1 MWNRGQ
7 ESNMSEGKDRLL
19 AQMKDAEG
27 AVYALISGYTK
38 EPYVECDGE
47 TYDDKVFVYLSEDAA
62 KARVT
67 ELKEEKIPVGVA
79 KILSNHML
87 LFFTNLY
94 TMGVNALEIHYDDKM
109 DLLQI
114 DEFAKRRE
122 NPQVEEGKQW
132 IENPQLQLTALYFA
146 QEVRRPKEL
155 QDAKRMAQLQEE
167 MSADF
172 MKSKFIFALQQDGK
186 GTPLVKLNTGDKYQ
200 LVFTDAVEFSRFNR
214 NNAFKPVIVDAA
226 QLPKVLDKEAKG
238 VVLNIMGV
246 NLPLAVNR
254 PVSVPQDPAAKAQ
267 AASDQAI
274 AAAASAALQRQAA
287 EKKNSEEA

>member
-62 KARVT
+62 KARVA

-132 IENPQLQLTALYFA
+132 IENPQLHLTALYFA

-226 QLPKVLDKEAKG
+226 QLLKVLDKEAKG

-254 PVSVPQDPAAKAQ
+254 PVPQDPAAKAQ

>member
-1 MWNRGQ
+1 
-7 ESNMSEGKDRLL
+7 MSEGKDRLL

-38 EPYVECDGE
+38 EPYVECDRE
-47 TYDDKVFVYLSEDAA
+47 TYDDKVFVYMSEDAA
-62 KARVT
+62 KAKAA
-67 ELKEEKIPVGVA
+67 ELKEEQIPVGVA
-79 KILSNHML
+79 KILANHML

-94 TMGVNALEIHYDDKM
+94 TMGVNALEISYDDQKE
-109 DLLQI
+109 LLQI

-132 IENPQLQLTALYFA
+132 IENPQLHLTALYFA
-146 QEVRRPKEL
+146 QEVRKAKEL
-155 QDAKRMAQLQEE
+155 QDPKRMAQLQEE

-172 MKSKFIFALQQDGK
+172 MKSRFIFALQQDGK

-226 QLPKVLDKEAKG
+226 QLPKVLDREAKG

-254 PVSVPQDPAAKAQ
+254 PAPAPQDPAARAQ
-267 AASDQAI
+267 AAQDQAI

-287 EKKNSEEA
+287 EKKNSGEVANSAVGEQ

>member
-62 KARVT
+62 KARVA

-94 TMGVNALEIHYDDKM
+94 TMGVNALEIHYDNKM

-132 IENPQLQLTALYFA
+132 IENPQLHLTALYFA

-186 GTPLVKLNTGDKYQ
+186 GTPLVKLNTGDNYQ
-200 LVFTDAVEFSRFNR
+200 LVFTDAVEFSRFKR
-214 NNAFKPVIVDAA
+214 NIAFKPVIVDAA

-254 PVSVPQDPAAKAQ
+254 PVPVPQDPAAKAQ

>member
-1 MWNRGQ
+1 
-7 ESNMSEGKDRLL
+7 MSEGKDRLL
-19 AQMKDAEG
+19 AQMKAEG

-132 IENPQLQLTALYFA
+132 IENPQLHLTALYFA

>member
-1 MWNRGQ
+1 
-7 ESNMSEGKDRLL
+7 MSEGKDRLL

-62 KARVT
+62 KARVA

-132 IENPQLQLTALYFA
+132 IENPQLHLTALYFA

-200 LVFTDAVEFSRFNR
+200 LVFTDAVEFSRFIR
-214 NNAFKPVIVDAA
+214 NHAFKPVIGDAA
-226 QLPKVLDKEAKG
+226 QLPTVLDKEAQG

>member
-1 MWNRGQ
+1 
-7 ESNMSEGKDRLL
+7 MSEGKDRLL

-62 KARVT
+62 KARVA

-132 IENPQLQLTALYFA
+132 IENPQLHLTALYFA

-226 QLPKVLDKEAKG
+226 QLPKVSDKEAKG

-254 PVSVPQDPAAKAQ
+254 PVPQDPAAKAQ

>member
-62 KARVT
+62 
-67 ELKEEKIPVGVA
+67 KEEKIPVGVA

-132 IENPQLQLTALYFA
+132 IENPQLHLTALYFA

-254 PVSVPQDPAAKAQ
+254 PVPVPQDPAAKAQ

>member
-62 KARVT
+62 KARVA

-122 NPQVEEGKQW
+122 DPQLEEGKQW
-132 IENPQLQLTALYFA
+132 IENPQLHLTALYFA
-146 QEVRRPKEL
+146 QEVRRSKEV
-155 QDAKRMAQLQEE
+155 QDEKRMAQLQEE
-167 MSADF
+167 MAADF
-172 MKSKFIFALQQDGK
+172 MKSRFIFALQQDGK

-214 NNAFKPVIVDAA
+214 NKAFKPVIVDAA
-226 QLPKVLDKEAKG
+226 QLPKVLDREAKG

-254 PVSVPQDPAAKAQ
+254 PAPAPQDPAARAQ
-267 AASDQAI
+267 AAADQAI

>member
-1 MWNRGQ
+1 
-7 ESNMSEGKDRLL
+7 MSEGKDRLL
-19 AQMKDAEG
+19 AQMKEEDG
-27 AVYALISGYTK
+27 AVYVLISGFTK
-38 EPYVECDGE
+38 EPYVECDQE
-47 TYDDKVFVYLSEDAA
+47 SYDDKVFVYMEEEAA
-62 KARVT
+62 KNKT
-67 ELKEEKIPVGVA
+67 EALKEEKIPVGVA
-79 KILSNHML
+79 KILANHML

-94 TMGVNALEIHYDDKM
+94 TMGVNALEISYDDQKE
-109 DLLQI
+109 LIQI

-122 NPQVEEGKQW
+122 DPQLEEGKQW
-132 IENPQLQLTALYFA
+132 IENPQLHLTALYFA

-155 QDAKRMAQLQEE
+155 QDEKRMAQLQEE

-172 MKSKFIFALQQDGK
+172 MKSRFIFALQQDGK

-214 NNAFKPVIVDAA
+214 NKAFKPVIVDAA

-254 PVSVPQDPAAKAQ
+254 VTPAPQPQDPEAKAQ

-274 AAAASAALQRQAA
+274 AEAASAALAKQAA
-287 EKKNSEEA
+287 EKNL

>member
-7 ESNMSEGKDRLL
+7 ESNMSEGKDRRL

-38 EPYVECDGE
+38 EPYIECDGE

-62 KARVT
+62 KARVA

-132 IENPQLQLTALYFA
+132 IENPQLHLTALYFA

-254 PVSVPQDPAAKAQ
+254 PVPVPQDPAAKAQ

-274 AAAASAALQRQAA
+274 AAAASEALQRQAA

>member
-62 KARVT
+62 KARVA

-132 IENPQLQLTALYFA
+132 IENPQLHLTALYFA

-254 PVSVPQDPAAKAQ
+254 PVPQDPAAKAQ

>member
-1 MWNRGQ
+1 
-7 ESNMSEGKDRLL
+7 MSEGKDRLL

-62 KARVT
+62 KARVA

-132 IENPQLQLTALYFA
+132 IENPQLHLTALYFA

-254 PVSVPQDPAAKAQ
+254 PVPQDPAAKAQ

>member
-1 MWNRGQ
+1 
-7 ESNMSEGKDRLL
+7 MSEGKDRLL

-132 IENPQLQLTALYFA
+132 IENPQLHLTALYFM
-146 QEVRRPKEL
+146 QEMRRQEKPEL
-155 QDAKRMAQLQEE
+155 TEELKGLQEE
-167 MSADF
+167 ILVNYGRGR
-172 MKSKFIFALQQDGK
+172 FIVAVHKENGMPMLKQK
-186 GTPLVKLNTGDKYQ
+186 NGDAYQ
-200 LVFTDAVEFSRFNR
+200 PIFTDILEFRKFNKEDQ
-214 NNAFKPVIVDAA
+214 FKTMAIEAKNV
-226 QLPKVLDKEAKG
+226 PKMLVNEAKG
-238 VVLNIMGV
+238 VVINPYGV
-246 NLPLAVNR
+246 NLQIPIVR
-254 PVSVPQDPAAKAQ
+254 PEEPQ
-267 AASDQAI
+267 
-274 AAAASAALQRQAA
+274 
-287 EKKNSEEA
+287 EKK

>member
-1 MWNRGQ
+1 
-7 ESNMSEGKDRLL
+7 MSEGKDRLL

-38 EPYVECDGE
+38 EPYVECDRE
-47 TYDDKVFVYLSEDAA
+47 TYDDKVFVYMSEDAA
-62 KARVT
+62 KAKAA
-67 ELKEEKIPVGVA
+67 ELKEEQIPAGVA
-79 KILSNHML
+79 KILANHML

-94 TMGVNALEIHYDDKM
+94 TMGVNALEISYDDQKE
-109 DLLQI
+109 LLQI

-132 IENPQLQLTALYFA
+132 IENPQLHLTALYFA
-146 QEVRRPKEL
+146 QEVRKAKEL
-155 QDAKRMAQLQEE
+155 QDPKRMAQLQEE

-172 MKSKFIFALQQDGK
+172 MKSRFIFALQQDGK

-226 QLPKVLDKEAKG
+226 QLPKVLDREAKG

-254 PVSVPQDPAAKAQ
+254 PAPAPQDPAARAQ
-267 AASDQAI
+267 AAQDQAI

-287 EKKNSEEA
+287 EKKNSGEAANSAVGEQ

>member
-1 MWNRGQ
+1 
-7 ESNMSEGKDRLL
+7 MSEGKDRLL

-47 TYDDKVFVYLSEDAA
+47 TYDDKVFVYPSEDAA
-62 KARVT
+62 KARVA

-132 IENPQLQLTALYFA
+132 IENPQLHLTALYFA

-226 QLPKVLDKEAKG
+226 QLPKVLDKEATG

>member
-1 MWNRGQ
+1 
-7 ESNMSEGKDRLL
+7 MSEGKDRLL

-62 KARVT
+62 KARVA

-132 IENPQLQLTALYFA
+132 IENPQLHLTALYFA

-254 PVSVPQDPAAKAQ
+254 PVPQDPAAKAQ

-274 AAAASAALQRQAA
+274 AAAASSALQRQAA